1 MNPTAVLTHHLL
13 LLLAVL
19 ACMEADGCD
28 MPTAPAAPAS
38 IEPGE
43 AQEAM
48 QIAADAS
55 FAAADAGNCNAVVR
69 CQLALISLSKFH
81 DARAIALKTGRPFL
95 PSSYVI
101 ADPENP
107 RTERSMLR
115 PFQNA
120 WELWQSAW
128 QPPVEQRAVRDR
140 QRLRDSRNR
149 LIDALLAHPAIAL
162 HALVGE
168 TADHLD
174 VLNRL
179 IDDDDA
185 IAPPVAYVAA
195 QEAYAF
201 GVAMQLASVRD
212 GFVRERCD
220 LRMAAALWRELQEL
234 DRTGLPRLED
244 ADR

>member
-1 MNPTAVLTHHLL
+1 
-13 LLLAVL
+13 
-19 ACMEADGCD
+19 
-28 MPTAPAAPAS
+28 
-38 IEPGE
+38 
-43 AQEAM
+43 
-48 QIAADAS
+48 
-55 FAAADAGNCNAVVR
+55 
-69 CQLALISLSKFH
+69 
-81 DARAIALKTGRPFL
+81 
-95 PSSYVI
+95 
-101 ADPENP
+101 
-107 RTERSMLR
+107 SMLR

-149 LIDALLAHPAIAL
+149 LIDVLLAHPAIAL

-244 ADR
+244 ADRYAEWVAATTRGEPTSRRRRTRTSSAPAAQSCRNPGSGVSTDRRSRRA